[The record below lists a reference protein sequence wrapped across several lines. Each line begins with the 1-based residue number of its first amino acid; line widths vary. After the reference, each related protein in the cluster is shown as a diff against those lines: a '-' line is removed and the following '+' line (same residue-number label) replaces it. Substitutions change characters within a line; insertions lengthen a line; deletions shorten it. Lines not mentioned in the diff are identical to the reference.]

1 MDNSN
6 LIKMANNIGAF
17 FKSEPDRE
25 LAIQGVEQHIRNS
38 WEPRMRKQII
48 EYLDNGG
55 ADLMDIVAEAVKKL
69 AKEALIKSRAER

>member
-17 FKSEPDRE
+17 FKSEPDRV
-25 LAIQGVEQHIRNS
+25 LAIQGVEQHIRNF

-48 EYLDNGG
+48 AYVEKGDQEL
-55 ADLMDIVAEAVKKL
+55 LDIVAEAVKHIA
-69 AKEALIKSRAER
+69 AKP

>member
-25 LAIQGVEQHIRNS
+25 LAIQGVEQHIKNF
-38 WEPRMRKQII
+38 WEPRMRKQITD
-48 EYLDNGG
+48 YLNNGG
-55 ADLMDIVAEAVKKL
+55 NELMDIVAEAVKKL
-69 AKEALIKSRAER
+69 SN

>member
-25 LAIQGVEQHIRNS
+25 LAIQGVEQHIRNF
-38 WEPRMRKQII
+38 WEPRMRRQII
-48 EYLDNGG
+48 EYSQSNGEE
-55 ADLMDIVAEAVKKL
+55 LMDIVAEAIRHIA
-69 AKEALIKSRAER
+69 AKPQ

>member
-6 LIKMANNIGAF
+6 LVKMANNIGAF

-25 LAIQGVEQHIRNS
+25 LAIKGVEQHIRNF

-48 EYLDNGG
+48 EYSKTGDHKL
-55 ADLMDIVAEAVKKL
+55 LDIVAEAVNHI
-69 AKEALIKSRAER
+69 AKHP

>member
-1 MDNSN
+1 
-6 LIKMANNIGAF
+6 AF

-48 EYLDNGG
+48 EYVQKDGSAL
-55 ADLMDIVAEAVKKL
+55 LDIVAEAVRHL
-69 AKEALIKSRAER
+69 AKQP

>member
-25 LAIQGVEQHIRNS
+25 LAVQGVEQHIRNF
-38 WEPRMRKQII
+38 WEPRMRKEII
-48 EYLDNGG
+48 AYSEAGG
-55 ADLMDIVAEAVKKL
+55 SELLDIVADAVKRL
-69 AKEALIKSRAER
+69 SR

>member
-1 MDNSN
+1 MDNRN

-48 EYLDNGG
+48 EYVQRDGSEL
-55 ADLMDIVAEAVKKL
+55 LDIVAEAVRHIDKQ
-69 AKEALIKSRAER
+69 S

>member
-17 FKSEPDRE
+17 FKSEPDRD
-25 LAIQGVEQHIRNS
+25 LAIQGVEQHIRNA

-55 ADLMDIVAEAVKKL
+55 AELMDIVAEAVKKL
-69 AKEALIKSRAER
+69 AK

>member
-17 FKSEPDRE
+17 FKSEPDRD
-25 LAIQGVEQHIRNS
+25 LAIQGVEQHIRNA

-55 ADLMDIVAEAVKKL
+55 VELMDIVAEAVKKL
-69 AKEALIKSRAER
+69 AK

>member
-17 FKSEPDRE
+17 FQYEPDRE
-25 LAIQGVEQHIRNS
+25 LAIHGVEQHIRNF

-48 EYLDNGG
+48 EYTQAGG
-55 ADLMDIVAEAVKKL
+55 TELMDIVSEAVTRL
-69 AKEALIKSRAER
+69 A

>member
-25 LAIQGVEQHIRNS
+25 LAIQGVEQHIRND

-55 ADLMDIVAEAVKKL
+55 AELMDIVAEAVKKL
-69 AKEALIKSRAER
+69 AK

>member
-25 LAIQGVEQHIRNS
+25 LAIQGVEQHIRNA

-55 ADLMDIVAEAVKKL
+55 AELMDIVAEAVKKL
-69 AKEALIKSRAER
+69 AK